1 MKMKT
6 LVFVLVILSNG
17 KIVNQDLMFISLEKC
32 VEYERQINR
41 EARLI
46 TYNYAAY
53 CKPEVVNT
61 SRKNK
66 G

>member
-1 MKMKT
+1 MKT

-17 KIVNQDLMFISLEKC
+17 KVVNQDLMFISLQKC
-32 VEYERQINR
+32 IEYERQINR

-46 TYNYAAY
+46 TYDYSAY

-61 SRKNK
+61 SRNNR

>member
-1 MKMKT
+1 M
-6 LVFVLVILSNG
+6 VILSNG
-17 KIVNQDLMFISLEKC
+17 KIVNEDLMFISLEKC

-46 TYNYAAY
+46 TYNYSAY

-61 SRKNK
+61 SRKNR